1 MLYRMIQSPCFK
13 GCCLHFAREHK
24 QNNWNMFQSL
34 PYTSISYHFE
44 NNHFCGILHRPYFNR
59 IPHFEP
65 RWLSWRWTTDSSR
78 TYSRISTRWYPG
90 LSRKSCMK
98 GFRGRSAHSRLVI
111 MSELISSSVVQIL
124 LYLYKWLNH
133 EWYFLD
139 SKWII
144 ERQAIETKCYRQMCV
159 EPAYSV
165 LLLSEKKKQQLFSKN
180 YSRIMPLGSHRCPP
194 PRTLKIDDFSV
205 IVNSIFFTPPPIR
218 RP

>member
-1 MLYRMIQSPCFK
+1 MLYRMIQSSCFK

-124 LYLYKWLNH
+124 LYLIQVIKPWMIFSWFQMNNRASRDRNKVLQTDVCRASIFSTIAERKEKTTAVFEELQQDHAPWLPPVPPSADPQNR
-133 EWYFLD
+133 WFLGD
-139 SKWII
+139 S
-144 ERQAIETKCYRQMCV
+144 E
-159 EPAYSV
+159 
-165 LLLSEKKKQQLFSKN
+165 FN
-180 YSRIMPLGSHRCPP
+180 
-194 PRTLKIDDFSV
+194 
-205 IVNSIFFTPPPIR
+205 FFTPPPIR